1 MFFESFVRIFNYL
14 GKFVSFVTTLISALF
29 FGQMTYHFLENFK
42 AVILVPF
49 PGHLDQKWLRF
60 LSFSEKMLKSRQ
72 IGFLKGTDQMTVNRG
87 F

>member
-1 MFFESFVRIFNYL
+1 
-14 GKFVSFVTTLISALF
+14 
-29 FGQMTYHFLENFK
+29 MTYHFVENFK

-49 PGHLDQKWLRF
+49 AGNLDQKLLRF
-60 LSFSEKMLKSRQ
+60 FSFSEKVLKSRQ